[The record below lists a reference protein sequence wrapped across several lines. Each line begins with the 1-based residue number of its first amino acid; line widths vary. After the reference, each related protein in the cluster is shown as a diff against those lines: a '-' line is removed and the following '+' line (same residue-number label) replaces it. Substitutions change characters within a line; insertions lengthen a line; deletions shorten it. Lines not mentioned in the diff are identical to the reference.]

1 MGRIALHALEVW
13 AHHGVELD
21 EQRRGQPFI
30 VHVTVDLDVSA
41 AAISDDL
48 ADAVDYAELSEEIAD
63 SAREPRADL
72 LETVAERIAG
82 RVLDHDRSIEAVEV
96 TVEKPHAP
104 LPVPAAGVSVTVRR
118 ER

>member
-1 MGRIALHALEVW
+1 MGRITLHALEVW

-30 VHVTVDLDVSA
+30 VHVTVDVDVSA
-41 AAISDDL
+41 AATSDDL
-48 ADAVDYAELSEEIAD
+48 ADTVDYAALSEEIAD
-63 SAREPRADL
+63 AAREPRADL
-72 LETVAERIAG
+72 VETVAERIAG
-82 RVLDHDRSIEAVEV
+82 RVLDHDPRIEGVEV

>member
-1 MGRIALHALEVW
+1 MGRITLHALEVW

-30 VHVTVDLDVSA
+30 VHVTFDLDLA
-41 AAISDDL
+41 AAAASDDL
-48 ADAVDYAELSEEIAD
+48 DDTVDYSALSHEIAD
-63 SAREPRADL
+63 AAREPRADL
-72 LETVAERIAG
+72 IETVASRIAE
-82 RVLDHDRSIEAVEV
+82 RVLGHDPRIDGVEV

-104 LPVPAAGVSVTVRR
+104 LPVPAAGVSVTVHR